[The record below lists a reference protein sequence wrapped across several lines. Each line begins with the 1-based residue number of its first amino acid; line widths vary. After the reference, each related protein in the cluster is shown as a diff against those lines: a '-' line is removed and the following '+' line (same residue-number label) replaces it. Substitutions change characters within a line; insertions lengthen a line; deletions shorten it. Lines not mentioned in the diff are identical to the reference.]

1 MKNKKTIGVILLAS
15 SLLVGQAQAASK
27 TTALKQGGVFFS
39 AAAVGAVAG
48 GPVGFI
54 VGAIAGGYLG
64 EQIHLAD
71 ALPAVSDELAET
83 QAELV
88 STEQALV
95 SSQQQRLI
103 EVEGNSALAET
114 AFEQLQLALLFT
126 TGGSLLSEQ
135 DIERLEQL
143 ASLLTDYPTLA
154 VRLDGYA
161 DPRGATDY
169 NQRLSEQRV
178 ETVQALLNSFNIDS
192 NRIETVSHGDSQ
204 SERSDNTD
212 QYAMDRL
219 VTVRLHRLPMA
230 DAVAKIDQ

>member
-1 MKNKKTIGVILLAS
+1 M
-15 SLLVGQAQAASK
+15 
-27 TTALKQGGVFFS
+27 
-39 AAAVGAVAG
+39 
-48 GPVGFI
+48 
-54 VGAIAGGYLG
+54 
-64 EQIHLAD
+64 
-71 ALPAVSDELAET
+71 
-83 QAELV
+83 
-88 STEQALV
+88 
-95 SSQQQRLI
+95 
-103 EVEGNSALAET
+103 EGNSALAEN

-204 SERSDNTD
+204 SERK
-212 QYAMDRL
+212 REG
-219 VTVRLHRLPMA
+219 LH
-230 DAVAKIDQ
+230 

>member
-1 MKNKKTIGVILLAS
+1 
-15 SLLVGQAQAASK
+15 
-27 TTALKQGGVFFS
+27 
-39 AAAVGAVAG
+39 
-48 GPVGFI
+48 
-54 VGAIAGGYLG
+54 
-64 EQIHLAD
+64 
-71 ALPAVSDELAET
+71 
-83 QAELV
+83 
-88 STEQALV
+88 
-95 SSQQQRLI
+95 
-103 EVEGNSALAET
+103 VEGNSALAET

-219 VTVRLHRLPMA
+219 VTVSLHRLPMA